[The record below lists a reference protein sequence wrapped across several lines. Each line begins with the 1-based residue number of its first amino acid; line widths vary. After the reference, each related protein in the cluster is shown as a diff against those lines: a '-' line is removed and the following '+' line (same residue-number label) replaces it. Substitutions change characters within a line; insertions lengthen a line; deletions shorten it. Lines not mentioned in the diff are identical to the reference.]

1 MQIGPCDTVLSY
13 FDIETADLSFLE
25 VNEPLGIRK
34 RPLGIRASYFG
45 VLFFSL
51 QEWSWLFTVI
61 WERLCCNGSRGVG
74 SNRCCSSTIRSAWK
88 KKRKKKLML
97 DKFKFYL
104 QKTLAEFNKEVF
116 EYIQRS
122 YLLSKNS
129 SIASETLSVLRGWA
143 VRTSRP

>member
-1 MQIGPCDTVLSY
+1 
-13 FDIETADLSFLE
+13 
-25 VNEPLGIRK
+25 
-34 RPLGIRASYFG
+34 
-45 VLFFSL
+45 
-51 QEWSWLFTVI
+51 
-61 WERLCCNGSRGVG
+61 
-74 SNRCCSSTIRSAWK
+74 
-88 KKRKKKLML
+88 ML